1 MVVERGL
8 MSVQR
13 RSKITRVVVLTGCW
27 ADGAHVR
34 NMPAGLE
41 MNTTRAATFS
51 SMPIRPAGFKAIA

>member
-1 MVVERGL
+1 